1 MNVDVPI
8 LSKEETEKSI
18 KEEDKNVDTGL
29 SQART
34 LSNGLIIEEL
44 ESGRSDGKVAALG
57 RKASFLKLISALS

>member
-8 LSKEETEKSI
+8 LSKEEMEKSI